1 MAGMSAD
8 DNRNLVRRL
17 LEEVWNSGNLGLVE
31 EILATD
37 FLRHGP
43 PSLEGVAR
51 GPEGFKQLV
60 TMYRAAFPNLR
71 ISVEDQVAEGDK
83 VVTRWTAH
91 GTHGGELMGL
101 SPTGKEIAVPGIII
115 DRIREGKIHE
125 EWVDYDGLGM
135 MQTLGALPAVGQAR
149 Q

>member
-8 DNRNLVRRL
+8 DNRKLVRRL
-17 LEEVWNSGNLGLVE
+17 LDEVWNSGNLGLVE
-31 EILATD
+31 EVLATD

-83 VVTRWTAH
+83 IVTRWTAH

-135 MQTLGALPAVGQAR
+135 MQTLGALPAAGQAR